1 MANLGRARVTLRDE
15 LVRAELR
22 RALDNPHPESTEV
35 NSWGMTDW
43 AVRLPDEDA
52 ESLLDGTQGKLV
64 RWVEGEG
71 WSEVIG

>member
-22 RALDNPHPESTEV
+22 RSLDNPHPESTEV
-35 NSWGMTDW
+35 NSWGMTDSE
-43 AVRLPDEDA
+43 VRLPDEDA
-52 ESLLDGTQGKLV
+52 ESLLDSKQGKSV